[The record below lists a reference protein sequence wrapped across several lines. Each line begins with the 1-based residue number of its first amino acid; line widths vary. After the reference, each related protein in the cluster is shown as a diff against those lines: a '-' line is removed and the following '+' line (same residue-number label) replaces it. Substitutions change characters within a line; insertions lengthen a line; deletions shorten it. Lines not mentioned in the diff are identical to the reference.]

1 MPPPPNTPAPRA
13 IAVVIPCY
21 RSGELA
27 LDVIRRIGPE
37 VGWIFV
43 VDDCC
48 PVQTGQTVLRQCADP
63 RVAVLFHER
72 NQGVGGAVITG
83 YAAALKAGAS
93 VVVKIDGDG
102 QMAPE
107 RIPQLCSPILSGQAD
122 YVKGNR
128 FHIAG
133 GVAAMPP
140 LRLVGNI
147 ALSFITKASSG
158 YWQLFDPT
166 NGYTAIHARVL
177 AELDTDKIA
186 RRYFF
191 ESDMLFRLNLLRA
204 VVSEMPMKAAYDGEP
219 SSLSPVKV
227 IAPFLK
233 GNLRNFFKRVAYR
246 YFVSDFSLA
255 SLELVFALPLLAF
268 GILYGAEHLLHNRMS
283 GGMASAGTVMASAL
297 PIILGFQLLLSWLN
311 YDVSSQP
318 VQALHPQLPPLED
331 GAAGREAQRPQ
342 APPP

>member
-1 MPPPPNTPAPRA
+1 MTPTPDTPTSRA

-27 LDVIRRIGPE
+27 LDVIRRVGPE

-48 PVQTGQTVLRQCADP
+48 PIQTGQTVSKHSTDP
-63 RVAVLFHER
+63 RVSVLFHSE

-83 YAAALKAGAS
+83 YVAAMETGAS

-140 LRLVGNI
+140 LRLVGNV

-166 NGYTAIHARVL
+166 NGYTAIHTRVL
-177 AELDTDKIA
+177 AELDTEKIA
-186 RRYFF
+186 KRYFF

-219 SSLSPVKV
+219 SSLSPMKV

-233 GNLRNFFKRVAYR
+233 GNTRNFFKRVLYR

-255 SLELVFALPLLAF
+255 SLELLCAIPLLAF
-268 GILYGAEHLLHNRMS
+268 GILYGAEHLLSNRIS

-311 YDVSSQP
+311 YDVSTQP
-318 VQALHPQLPPLED
+318 TQALHPQLPPLMDDARQQGE
-331 GAAGREAQRPQ
+331 QRPQ
-342 APPP
+342 APL

>member
-1 MPPPPNTPAPRA
+1 MNQALEATAPA

-21 RSGELA
+21 RSGELV

-48 PVQTGQTVLRQCADP
+48 PIQTGQTVLAGCPDP
-63 RVAVLFHER
+63 RVTVLFHSE

-83 YAAALKAGAS
+83 YNAAMKTEALVA
-93 VVVKIDGDG
+93 VKIDGDG

-107 RIPQLCSPILSGQAD
+107 LIPQLCHSILSGQAD

-128 FHIAG
+128 FHLAG
-133 GVAAMPP
+133 RVAEMPL
-140 LRLVGNI
+140 LRLVGNVG
-147 ALSFITKASSG
+147 LSFMTKASSG

-166 NGYTAIHARVL
+166 NGYTAIHTRVL

-204 VVSEMPMKAAYDGEP
+204 VVSEMPMRAVYDGEP
-219 SSLSPVKV
+219 SSLSPMKV
-227 IAPFLK
+227 LLPFLK
-233 GNLRNFFKRVAYR
+233 GNIRNFFKRIFYR

-255 SLELVFALPLLAF
+255 SLELVAAIPLLAF
-268 GILYGAEHLLHNRMS
+268 GIIYGAEHLLANRAS
-283 GGMASAGTVMASAL
+283 GEAASAGIVMASAL
-297 PIILGFQLLLSWLN
+297 PIIVGFQLLLSWLG
-311 YDVSSQP
+311 YDVSTQP
-318 VQALHPQLPPLED
+318 TRALHGQLPPI
-331 GAAGREAQRPQ
+331 RR
-342 APPP
+342 

>member
-1 MPPPPNTPAPRA
+1 MNDPLEPTDPA

-21 RSGELA
+21 RSGDLV

-48 PVQTGQTVLRQCADP
+48 PIQTGKTVLAKSSDP
-63 RVAVLFHER
+63 RVTVLFHAE

-83 YAAALKAGAS
+83 YEAAMKTPALVA
-93 VVVKIDGDG
+93 VKIDGDG

-107 RIPQLCSPILSGQAD
+107 LIPQLCHLILSGQAD

-128 FHIAG
+128 FHLAG
-133 GVAAMPP
+133 RVAQMPM
-140 LRLVGNI
+140 LRLIGNVG
-147 ALSFITKASSG
+147 LSFMTKASSG

-166 NGYTAIHARVL
+166 NGYTAIHTRVL
-177 AELDTDKIA
+177 AELDTSKIA

-204 VVSEMPMKAAYDGEP
+204 VVGEMPMQAVYEGEP
-219 SSLSPVKV
+219 SSLSPMKV
-227 IAPFLK
+227 LLPFLK
-233 GNLRNFFKRVAYR
+233 GNVINFFKRIFYR

-255 SLELVFALPLLAF
+255 SLELVAAIPLLAF
-268 GILYGAEHLLHNRMS
+268 GILYGADHFVANRLS
-283 GGMASAGTVMASAL
+283 GATASAGTVMASAL
-297 PIILGFQLLLSWLN
+297 PIIVGFQLLLSWLG
-311 YDVSSQP
+311 YDVSNQP
-318 VQALHPQLPPLED
+318 VRALHGQLPTIRRGGSTSHGSRSGNRED
-331 GAAGREAQRPQ
+331 
-342 APPP
+342 